1 MLKAA
6 MDRAILDHPDWSPA
20 DFMRELGAAVADQAT
35 RDAIERQW
43 LRVSIEQARREG
55 PTIPLEDVRQ
65 HVRGRLAAATTSQI
79 HDDRKLQAGRSP
91 RSGRNY

>member
-55 PTIPLEDVRQ
+55 PTIPLEEVRQ
-65 HVRGRLAAATTSQI
+65 HVRGRLAARAAATTS
-79 HDDRKLQAGRSP
+79 HDP
-91 RSGRNY
+91 

>member
-1 MLKAA
+1 VVFILVMTELPPMLKAA

-65 HVRGRLAAATTSQI
+65 HVRGRLAARAAATTS
-79 HDDRKLQAGRSP
+79 HDP
-91 RSGRNY
+91 

>member
-1 MLKAA
+1 MVFILVMTELSPILKAA

-43 LRVSIEQARREG
+43 LRVSIEQARRDG

-65 HVRGRLAAATTSQI
+65 HVRGRLAARAAATTS
-79 HDDRKLQAGRSP
+79 HDP
-91 RSGRNY
+91 

>member
-1 MLKAA
+1 MTELSPILKAA

-65 HVRGRLAAATTSQI
+65 HVRGRLAARAAATTS
-79 HDDRKLQAGRSP
+79 HDP
-91 RSGRNY
+91 

>member
-1 MLKAA
+1 MMELSPILKAA
-6 MDRAILDHPDWSPA
+6 MDRAMLDHPDWSPA

-65 HVRGRLAAATTSQI
+65 HVRGRLAAGVAATTS
-79 HDDRKLQAGRSP
+79 HDP
-91 RSGRNY
+91 

>member
-1 MLKAA
+1 MTELSPMLKAA

-43 LRVSIEQARREG
+43 LRVSIEQARGEG

-65 HVRGRLAAATTSQI
+65 HVRGRLAARAAATTSR
-79 HDDRKLQAGRSP
+79 DL
-91 RSGRNY
+91 